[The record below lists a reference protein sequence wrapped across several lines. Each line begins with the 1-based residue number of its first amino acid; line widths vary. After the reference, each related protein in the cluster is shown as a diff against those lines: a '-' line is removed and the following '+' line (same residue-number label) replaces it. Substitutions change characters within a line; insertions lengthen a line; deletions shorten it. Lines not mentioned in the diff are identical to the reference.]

1 MYKGDGRRTQS
12 AWYAPGDRYATCTT
26 DGGSVAARSSRPLV
40 GGARALG
47 TPIGIMVMGEL
58 RLRASTRRGARLV
71 NAPAGAAANR
81 RARDVRAMRGI
92 AGWVG
97 RWRSGGNNKNT
108 LAVDAFRLLGFERLR
123 MY

>member
-1 MYKGDGRRTQS
+1 MYTGDGRRTQS

-92 AGWVG
+92 ARLG
-97 RWRSGGNNKNT
+97 RGDGDQGAIITPSHRG
-108 LAVDAFRLLGFERLR
+108 AFRLLGFERLR